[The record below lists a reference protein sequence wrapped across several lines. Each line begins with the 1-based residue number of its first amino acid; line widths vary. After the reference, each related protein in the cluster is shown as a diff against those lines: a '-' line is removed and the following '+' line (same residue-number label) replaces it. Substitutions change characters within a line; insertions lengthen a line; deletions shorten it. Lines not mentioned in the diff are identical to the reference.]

1 MSSRRASDG
10 ASSVLSF
17 TFLDVLMCT
26 MGSLLLLLV
35 VFGVIAKKGT
45 RMRREGED
53 ARISITALTAP
64 SAPPKSGNAA
74 EDAPPASID
83 DPAKL
88 SRALEQVRSQQAR
101 LEQLRS

>member
-1 MSSRRASDG
+1 MSRRASEG

-64 SAPPKSGNAA
+64 SAPPRSGNDA
-74 EDAPPASID
+74 EDTTPASKD

-88 SRALEQVRSQQAR
+88 AKELELVRSEQAR
-101 LEQLRS
+101 LEQI